1 VAIMGASS
9 GVGRTT
15 ARLLAER
22 GARVVLDAGRADILA
37 AVVDEIAVAGA
48 TRATASPM

>member
-1 VAIMGASS
+1 MGASS

-22 GARVVLDAGRADILA
+22 GARGVLGVRRADILA